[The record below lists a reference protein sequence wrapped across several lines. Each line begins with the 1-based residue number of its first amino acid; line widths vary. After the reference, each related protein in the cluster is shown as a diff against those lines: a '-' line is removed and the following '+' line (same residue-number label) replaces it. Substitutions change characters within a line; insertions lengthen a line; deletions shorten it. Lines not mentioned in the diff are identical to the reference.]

1 MFTFWPV
8 TKKAC
13 RCLTWS
19 ALSSLISCEDT
30 SLGGSVACPGSYGC
44 TRKSLNGEHLFCF
57 SVCAS
62 GPTSRVSPT
71 AAQGSASPVATI
83 YIRGETYSTKSK
95 FLKRERVGKVWNT
108 VTVGVQGGRSGRF
121 GTGSTVRGNSQVWP
135 TSST

>member
-1 MFTFWPV
+1 M
-8 TKKAC
+8 
-13 RCLTWS
+13 
-19 ALSSLISCEDT
+19 
-30 SLGGSVACPGSYGC
+30 ACPGSYGC

-121 GTGSTVRGNSQVWP
+121 GTGSTVRRNSQVWP